1 MLLPQADDAWGRVK
15 SHNRL
20 VESIRSGRFALASPI
35 PSYVELQDF
44 AWVGADLAEGLDW
57 ALGQPQDAAA
67 RLAAGQSAIES
78 RFSPAV
84 VGARWRAA
92 LGLATP

>member
-1 MLLPQADDAWGRVK
+1 M
-15 SHNRL
+15 
-20 VESIRSGRFALASPI
+20 
-35 PSYVELQDF
+35 
-44 AWVGADLAEGLDW
+44 GADLAEGLDW